1 MEGNRWLWHI
11 NFYNVPAF
19 PEALITGRER
29 IYFDQFLKNEALDCN
44 IPDDAMDEYIRC
56 YSKPD
61 GIRSMC
67 EIYRATFQD
76 AEWNLEAAKEKLKMP
91 VLALGGREFIFEEVE
106 REMKLVAEDVTSV
119 VLDYGHQMAE
129 ECPELL
135 ASELD
140 QFFGE

>member
-1 MEGNRWLWHI
+1 MGFQMMRWM
-11 NFYNVPAF
+11 NNKS
-19 PEALITGRER
+19 E
-29 IYFDQFLKNEALDCN
+29 
-44 IPDDAMDEYIRC
+44 C

-106 REMKLVAEDVTSV
+106 REMEPVAEHVTSV

-135 ASELD
+135 GIGIRSI
-140 QFFGE
+140 FWRIKVR